1 MYLRAERLAK
11 AGTLSWALKNEKEDQ
26 FGFSVMSKV
35 VGGAM

>member
-11 AGTLSWALKNEKEDQ
+11 AGTPSWVSENEKEDQ
-26 FGFSVMSKV
+26 FGFSIVSKV